1 MKYRLLFIG
10 LVSGLFASLTMNVI
24 HSESLDAAKET
35 IQINEMVHSRVINS
49 LHDRLMELED

>member
-24 HSESLDAAKET
+24 HSESLDVAKET
-35 IQINEMVHSRVINS
+35 IQINEMVHSKVINS
-49 LHDRLMELED
+49 LHDILMELE

>member
-1 MKYRLLFIG
+1 MMIFGYPQKN
-10 LVSGLFASLTMNVI
+10 TWNVI